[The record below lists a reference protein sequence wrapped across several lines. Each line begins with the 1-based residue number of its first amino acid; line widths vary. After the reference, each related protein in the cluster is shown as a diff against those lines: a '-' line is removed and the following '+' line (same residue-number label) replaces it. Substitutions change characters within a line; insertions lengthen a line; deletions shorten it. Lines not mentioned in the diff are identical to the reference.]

1 MLLTAAAENGK
12 RGRKREIVLVE
23 KWGLVS
29 VTEIILLQRILK
41 GKVAVETV
49 CDGVALFRADDRVH
63 LCLLHHL
70 QLELDVSRRFS
81 VWNN

>member
-1 MLLTAAAENGK
+1 MLLTAAAENAK

-29 VTEIILLQRILK
+29 VTEIILLQRILE

-49 CDGVALFRADDRVH
+49 CDGVAIIRADDRVH

-70 QLELDVSRRFS
+70 RLELDVSRRFS
-81 VWNN
+81 VWSN

>member
-1 MLLTAAAENGK
+1 MLLTAAAEDAK

-29 VTEIILLQRILK
+29 VTQIILLQRILQ
-41 GKVAVETV
+41 GNVAVETV
-49 CDGVALFRADDRVH
+49 CDGVAVIKADDRVH

-70 QLELDVSRRFS
+70 QLEVDVSRRFS